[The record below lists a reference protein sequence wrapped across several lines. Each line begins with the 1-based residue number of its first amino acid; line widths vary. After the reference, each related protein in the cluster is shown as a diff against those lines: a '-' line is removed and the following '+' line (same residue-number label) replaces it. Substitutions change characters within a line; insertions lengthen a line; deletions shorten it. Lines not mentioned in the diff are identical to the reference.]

1 MQEKPWNIQT
11 RYFILV
17 ILLLITAVVIYYAR
31 PLIAPLMVAALLAYV
46 LDPAVE
52 LFMRRT
58 GQTRRLV
65 VPLVYAG
72 FLIVLA
78 AIPAIFTPVIYAQ
91 LDAIQSEVIHFQ
103 ESLEI
108 FLVQTN
114 LTGIFQIDDIS
125 ELFSF
130 LYNPAQIFGVML
142 AATENLAWILIIA
155 VTTFYILLDWD
166 RLRTF
171 LLELPPEPYRQ
182 DIQILYTRLRGIW
195 QAYLRGQLLLMT
207 IVGTLSW
214 LVGSLVGLPDAL
226 LIGILAGALDVI
238 PSLGPIIALVIATL
252 VALFQGSYYLAL
264 SNIWFALLVFGL
276 FFLIQ
281 IVENIW
287 LRPRILSHSLRL
299 HPALVF
305 VAIIGALALAGVVAA
320 LVIVPVIK
328 SSEVLGS
335 YLIRRMLGLDP
346 WTDWVPEGTP
356 TPRSHRHIDLKT
368 SRARRRLQKQIAPLQ
383 SYRGPRVRG
392 RTRSHPAK

>member
-72 FLIVLA
+72 FLIALA

-103 ESLEI
+103 ESLET
-108 FLVQTN
+108 FLIQTN
-114 LTGIFQIDDIS
+114 LTGFFQVDDIS
-125 ELFSF
+125 EIFSF

-346 WTDWVPEGTP
+346 WTVWVPEGVP
-356 TPRSHRHIDLKT
+356 TSRSHRHTDLKT

>member
-72 FLIVLA
+72 FLIALA

-103 ESLEI
+103 ESIET
-108 FLVQTN
+108 FLIQTN
-114 LTGIFQIDDIS
+114 LTGFFQIDDIS
-125 ELFSF
+125 EIFSF

-335 YLIRRMLGLDP
+335 YLIRRVLGLEP
-346 WTDWVPEGTP
+346 WTVWVPEGAP
-356 TPRSHRHIDLKT
+356 TPRSHRHTDLKT
-368 SRARRRLQKQIAPLQ
+368 SRARRRPQKQIAPLQ

>member
-72 FLIVLA
+72 FLIALA

-103 ESLEI
+103 ESLEA
-108 FLVQTN
+108 FLIQTN
-114 LTGIFQIDDIS
+114 LTGFFQVDDIS
-125 ELFSF
+125 EIFSF

-171 LLELPPEPYRQ
+171 LLELPPEPYRH

-195 QAYLRGQLLLMT
+195 QAYLRGQLLLMI

-238 PSLGPIIALVIATL
+238 PSLGPIVALVIATL

-287 LRPRILSHSLRL
+287 LRPRILSQSLRL

-346 WTDWVPEGTP
+346 WTDWLPEGTP
-356 TPRSHRHIDLKT
+356 TPRSHRHTDLKA

>member
-72 FLIVLA
+72 FLIALA

-103 ESLEI
+103 ESLET

-114 LTGIFQIDDIS
+114 LTGIFQVDDIS
-125 ELFSF
+125 EIFSF

-346 WTDWVPEGTP
+346 WTDWVTEGTP
-356 TPRSHRHIDLKT
+356 TPRSHRRTDLKS

>member
-1 MQEKPWNIQT
+1 
-11 RYFILV
+11 
-17 ILLLITAVVIYYAR
+17 
-31 PLIAPLMVAALLAYV
+31 
-46 LDPAVE
+46 
-52 LFMRRT
+52 
-58 GQTRRLV
+58 
-65 VPLVYAG
+65 
-72 FLIVLA
+72 
-78 AIPAIFTPVIYAQ
+78 
-91 LDAIQSEVIHFQ
+91 
-103 ESLEI
+103 
-108 FLVQTN
+108 
-114 LTGIFQIDDIS
+114 
-125 ELFSF
+125 
-130 LYNPAQIFGVML
+130 
-142 AATENLAWILIIA
+142 
-155 VTTFYILLDWD
+155 
-166 RLRTF
+166 
-171 LLELPPEPYRQ
+171 
-182 DIQILYTRLRGIW
+182 
-195 QAYLRGQLLLMT
+195 
-207 IVGTLSW
+207 LSW

>member
-72 FLIVLA
+72 FLIALA

-103 ESLEI
+103 ESLET
-108 FLVQTN
+108 FLIQTN
-114 LTGIFQIDDIS
+114 LTGFFQVDDIS
-125 ELFSF
+125 EIFSF

-346 WTDWVPEGTP
+346 WTVWVPEGVP
-356 TPRSHRHIDLKT
+356 TPRSHRHTDLKT

>member
-1 MQEKPWNIQT
+1 MQEKSWNIQT

-17 ILLLITAVVIYYAR
+17 FLLLITAVVIYYAR

-52 LFMRRT
+52 LLMRRT

-72 FLIVLA
+72 FLIAIA

-103 ESLEI
+103 ESLET
-108 FLVQTN
+108 FLVQSN
-114 LTGIFQIDDIS
+114 LSGFFQVDDVS

-281 IVENIW
+281 VVENIW
-287 LRPRILSHSLRL
+287 LRPRILSQSLRL

-346 WTDWVPEGTP
+346 WADWEPEGTP
-356 TPRSHRHIDLKT
+356 TPRSHRHTDLRT

>member
-17 ILLLITAVVIYYAR
+17 ILLLISAVVIYYAR

-52 LFMRRT
+52 LLMRRT

-72 FLIVLA
+72 FLIALA

-103 ESLEI
+103 ESLET
-108 FLVQTN
+108 FLVQSN
-114 LTGIFQIDDIS
+114 LTGFFQVDDIS
-125 ELFSF
+125 EIFSF

-171 LLELPPEPYRQ
+171 LLELPPQPYRQ

-195 QAYLRGQLLLMT
+195 QAYLRGQLLLMA

-281 IVENIW
+281 VVENIW
-287 LRPRILSHSLRL
+287 LRPRILSQSLRL

-346 WTDWVPEGTP
+346 WIDWVSEGTP
-356 TPRSHRHIDLKT
+356 TPRSHRHTDLRT
-368 SRARRRLQKQIAPLQ
+368 SRARRRLQKQDAPLQ